1 MATWWKFPCSD
12 FWGEALSNYIP
23 GLGHLINYKISRAD
37 CDFSIEKGYVRTSNF
52 VAQGSNMSLEGG
64 GWIRLSDLQVNS
76 DFKLGLRGLPG
87 FITSP
92 VFLLAGGL
100 FQVRGNGAFEQ
111 CFLEFRSVF
120 RGESSCSPCV
130 GFHAEEVEHGKRSM
144 KRDALS
150 FVKRRPF
157 LPPGMTQE
165 SHADAAYAAGTPSE
179 PRHSASRTGTRSW

>member
-1 MATWWKFPCSD
+1 MATWWKSPVRIF
-12 FWGEALSNYIP
+12 GEALSNYIP

-52 VAQGSNMSLEGG
+52 AAQGSNMSLEGG

-100 FQVRGNGAFEQ
+100 FQVRGTGPLSNVSW
-111 CFLEFRSVF
+111 EFRSVF
-120 RGESSCSPCV
+120 RRESPRSSPP
-130 GFHAEEVEHGKRSM
+130 
-144 KRDALS
+144 
-150 FVKRRPF
+150 RRP
-157 LPPGMTQE
+157 PGKGR
-165 SHADAAYAAGTPSE
+165 ADEIFGCCATAV
-179 PRHSASRTGTRSW
+179 RSRMPCSN